1 MIDEKLQRLLQSRE
15 KTTRN
20 TLDSPS
26 PPKTYNPLTKGTMCQ
41 SPSRVLRTAASG
53 RLTRSTSSFSE
64 SRQSAPER
72 YGYKRGAGS
81 ISRQEA
87 IKQAAREQSPRRAEV
102 TFNNQQHKAAAKIV
116 HTSDINTPRF
126 SERSRT
132 NQEELYSKG
141 MQLIKAQRQLKEI
154 RKAST
159 QSKMRGKKVEPP
171 KVYAKPAQGR
181 PQSAMSKLPRTMV
194 RPGSTSSIKID
205 LRR

>member
-1 MIDEKLQRLLQSRE
+1 LIDENLQKLLQSHE

-20 TLDSPS
+20 TLESPS
-26 PPKTYNPLTKGTMCQ
+26 PPKTFNPITKSSMCQ
-41 SPSRVLRTAASG
+41 SPSRILRTAASG

-72 YGYKRGAGS
+72 YGYKRGGS
-81 ISRQEA
+81 ISRQDA
-87 IKQAAREQSPRRAEV
+87 IKQAVRESPRRYEV
-102 TFNNQQHKAAAKIV
+102 AFNNQHKAAAKVV

-126 SERSRT
+126 SERSRP
-132 NQEELYSKG
+132 NQEEIYSKG

-171 KVYAKPAQGR
+171 KAYAKP
-181 PQSAMSKLPRTMV
+181 T
-194 RPGSTSSIKID
+194 
-205 LRR
+205 